1 MTGNPQSHTP
11 AMVNMPIVA
20 WREWQLAA
28 DSSYPLVMATIDSK
42 TDLMGPLLGSLTPLT
57 GVQHVGVQIILS
69 PTKGRWQWW
78 ARLRAAIMIED
89 AKLTDQPHLK
99 DVGTAIQAKAAEKGF
114 RAVLR
119 AVVIATDPEV
129 AERQLTQV
137 SSIVAQY
144 TQERGD
150 VTQAWKQ
157 RSGGIARRDAV
168 QLAHLPRRDLP
179 SLPVRSIPLPPLWP
193 EQHPSILVPSEIT
206 LHWHFPTQ
214 RDVHVARWR
223 RNRYL
228 PPDPRI
234 IVGPIDEPAP
244 LYDAIVPIKD
254 RIIRVARGRR
264 PDGTPVYLGVPLGA
278 FSTHGHIIAPS
289 GSGKSHLTKVL
300 LGEVF
305 RVGAGAILSDFKGDT
320 VDDAILMVP
329 LEREGDVA
337 IFDPTDTEWPV
348 GLNLLDVQSLPAG
361 VDTDT
366 LISLV
371 ESTFAAM
378 DENWQKSVG
387 MQQFIGWGAKALIE
401 GEPNATLAHLSVFF
415 RSEDYRARILARV
428 RDYQTRYWWENV
440 YPDLSEQQK
449 NSMDAVQ
456 RRIDQ
461 FLMNSTVRR
470 ITNQPRTSIPIRAML
485 DQRGIL
491 FAKLP
496 VERIGEK
503 EGAFL
508 ATLFLNQIV
517 AAAFS
522 RQELKEP
529 ERELILAFLDEVQV
543 MVRQRDPSSLTNM
556 LERLRSFMVGGFFIH
571 QHTGQFM
578 TDLLKAIM
586 ANCGAR
592 FIVGTRGDDA
602 AVWMSQYP
610 SSGLTKSD
618 YESIPARQEGYG
630 HVTLSTGETV
640 ELFSFEPLPLWPLP
654 DQRVVPVDGL
664 WQTMTADQLTPADA
678 QMDAWIA
685 ELAEFSPEDALAL
698 LYRAPEAH
706 WQAYLQRC
714 TQHRARQRRA
724 ILEQPGLIP
733 DKRTRVLWLSRLRYA
748 RPALEVQAE
757 QLRLLAAFPK
767 TTKSS
772 TPAQGHGLPRKLS
785 SVQGAAGQRYMRG
798 TGQEAIPAMP
808 APQKPGVF
816 NRLDGKVGV

>member
-1 MTGNPQSHTP
+1 MTGTP
-11 AMVNMPIVA
+11 DTTTPNNAIVA

-28 DSSYPLVMATIDSK
+28 DSSYPLVMATVDSN

-57 GVQHVGVQIILS
+57 GVQHVGVQLILS
-69 PTKGRWQWW
+69 PTRGRWQWW
-78 ARLRAAIMIED
+78 ARMRAAIMLED

-114 RAVLR
+114 RTVLR
-119 AVVIATDPEV
+119 AVVIAVDPEV
-129 AERQLTQV
+129 AERQLAQV

-150 VTQAWKQ
+150 VTQSWKH
-157 RSGGIARRDAV
+157 SKGGIDRCGASQV
-168 QLAHLPRRDLP
+168 AHLPNRDLP
-179 SLPVRSIPLPPLWP
+179 ALLARSIPLPPLWP
-193 EQHPSILVPSEIT
+193 EQRSSILVPSEIT

-234 IVGPIDEPAP
+234 IVGDMDQPPPIYDET
-244 LYDAIVPIKD
+244 VPIKD
-254 RIIRVARGRR
+254 RVIRVARGRR

-278 FSTHGHIIAPS
+278 LSTHGHIIAPS
-289 GSGKSHLTKVL
+289 GSGKSHLTKVF

-305 RVGAGAILSDFKGDT
+305 RVGAGAILTDFKGDT

-329 LEREGDVA
+329 LDREGDVA

-348 GLNLLDVQSLPAG
+348 GLNLLDAQSLPAG

-415 RSEDYRARILARV
+415 RSEEYRARILAKV
-428 RDYQTRYWWENV
+428 KDYQTRYWWENV

-470 ITNQPRTSIPIRAML
+470 ITNQPRTSIPIREML
-485 DQRGIL
+485 DHRGIL

-522 RQELKEP
+522 RQELKES

-571 QHTGQFM
+571 QHTGQFL

-592 FIVGTRGDDA
+592 FIVGTRGEDA

-630 HVTLSTGETV
+630 HVTLASGETV

-654 DQRVVPVDGL
+654 DQRVVPVDENWHTLKADKG
-664 WQTMTADQLTPADA
+664 TAEDE

-685 ELAEFSPEDALAL
+685 ELAEYSPDDALEL
-698 LYRAPEAH
+698 LYRAPEVL
-706 WQAYLQRC
+706 WQAYIRRC
-714 TQHRARQRRA
+714 AQHRARQRRA

-767 TTKSS
+767 TTKSTPS
-772 TPAQGHGLPRKLS
+772 TKGRGPQGGTPI
-785 SVQGAAGQRYMRG
+785 VQGGAGQRYMRG
-798 TGQEAIPAMP
+798 TGQEAIPP
-808 APQKPGVF
+808 APQPQELGP
-816 NRLDGKVGV
+816 RTRIDGKVGA